1 MKVGHPARPGLP
13 GLGRVAPGCP
23 GSGPGRR
30 APSHEAGGTVAVL
43 SFLRPLAQPGGRM
56 VLLVMDGLGGLPHPE
71 SGLTEL
77 ESARTPHLDAL
88 AAQGSCGLS
97 VPVAWGVTPG
107 SGPGHLG
114 LFGYDPQEYRVGR
127 GVLSALGVGV
137 ELGPGD
143 VAARANFATRDGRII
158 TDRRAGR
165 IPTEECRRLC
175 ELVQREAGQIGDVRV
190 RVYPEMQYRA
200 VVVFSGPDLDPR
212 VTDSDPQATGVA
224 ALDVEAR
231 VPEAAKMARTAN
243 EFLRRAWKA
252 LEGQRPANALLLR
265 GFDRRPD
272 FPGLGELFGLRAA
285 AVAHY
290 PMYRGLARLVG
301 MEAFDAG
308 PEVADAVRRALE
320 LWDRYDFLFIHIK
333 GTDSAGED
341 GDWERKRRVIEA
353 VDAALPHIV
362 DRQPDVL
369 VVTGDHSTPAALRSH
384 SWHPVP
390 LLLWARTA
398 RRDSWIRKFGESEC
412 ARGSLGRIRST
423 EILPLM
429 LAHAGRLAKYGA

>member
-1 MKVGHPARPGLP
+1 M
-13 GLGRVAPGCP
+13 
-23 GSGPGRR
+23 
-30 APSHEAGGTVAVL
+30 L
-43 SFLRPLAQPGGRM
+43 SFLQSLAQPGGKM
-56 VLLVMDGLGGLPHPE
+56 VLLVLDGLGGLPHPE
-71 SGLTEL
+71 TGLTEL

-88 AAQGSCGLS
+88 AAQSSCGLS

-114 LFGYDPQEYRVGR
+114 LFGYDPQQYQVGR

-143 VAARANFATRDGRII
+143 VAARANFATREGNVI

-165 IPTEECRRLC
+165 LPTDECRRLA
-175 ELVQREAGQIGDVRV
+175 ELVEREVGQIGDVRV
-190 RVYPEMQYRA
+190 QVYPEIQYRA
-200 VVVFSGPDLDPR
+200 VVVFSGPNLDPR
-212 VTDSDPQATGVA
+212 VTDSDPQVNGVP
-224 ALDVEAR
+224 ALPVQAR
-231 VPEAAKMARTAN
+231 APEAEKMAYTAN
-243 EFLRRAWKA
+243 EFLRRAWQA
-252 LEGQRPANALLLR
+252 LEGQRPANAMLLR

-272 FPGLGELFGLRAA
+272 LPSLGELFGLRAA

-301 MEAFDAG
+301 MESFEAG
-308 PEVADAVRRALE
+308 PNVADAFDRALE

-341 GDWERKRRVIEA
+341 GDWEGKRRIIEA
-353 VDAALPHIV
+353 VDEQLP
-362 DRQPDVL
+362 RLTRRGPDVL

-429 LAHAGRLAKYGA
+429 LAHAGRLAKFGA